1 MTDQIDRRI
10 LALLQRDAGRSLNE
24 ISDEVHLSRNACWN
38 RIRQLEQ
45 RGLIRARV
53 ALLDREALNLGLT
66 VFIAVRTNRHDA
78 AWLAG
83 FKSAVRDIPEIL
95 AIYRTS
101 GETDYLLHCVVPD
114 IKAYDVLYQRI
125 IEKVELSDVSASFV
139 MEEIKQT
146 TELPL
151 SYV

>member
-1 MTDQIDRRI
+1 MDQIDRRI
-10 LALLQRDAGRSLNE
+10 LRLLQRDASKSLNE

-45 RGLIRARV
+45 RGVIKHRV
-53 ALLDREALNLGLT
+53 AILDRKTLNLGLT
-66 VFIAVRTNRHDA
+66 VFVAVKTDRHDG
-78 AWLAG
+78 AWLET
-83 FKSAVRDIPEIL
+83 FKSAVRDIPEIV

-101 GETDYLLHCVVPD
+101 GETDYLLQAVVPD
-114 IKAYDVLYQRI
+114 IKAYDELYQRVI
-125 IEKVELSDVSASFV
+125 AKVELSDVSASFV

-151 SYV
+151 DYA